1 MHGRAGELMLELR
14 GIEAGYG
21 GTKVLKGIDLI
32 VPEGAVVAL
41 LGANGAGKTTML
53 RVAAGLLRPARGQL
67 IVDGTDCTGHPP
79 HRLVDAGVCH
89 VPEGRGVFPNLTV
102 RENLQVQSKP
112 GEEAAGIERAV
123 SVFKRLGERLNQPA
137 GTMSGGEQQM
147 LALARA
153 YIRRPRFVLL
163 DEVSMGLAP
172 NVVDDIFEFLT
183 LLAKEG
189 SSLLLVEQYVTRALA
204 IADYVY
210 LLGRG
215 EVSFGGEP
223 AELEGEDLFDQYM
236 GTHLG

>member
-1 MHGRAGELMLELR
+1 MLELR
-14 GIEAGYG
+14 QVHAGYS
-21 GTKVLKGIDLI
+21 GTKVLKGIDLV
-32 VPEGAVVAL
+32 VPDGAVVAL
-41 LGANGAGKTTML
+41 LGANGAGKTTLL
-53 RVAAGLLRPARGQL
+53 RVAAGLLRPTAGTIR
-67 IVDGTDCTGHPP
+67 VDDADCTGLPP

-102 RENLQVQSKP
+102 RENLQVQAKP
-112 GEEAAGIERAV
+112 GEEDAGIERAV
-123 SVFKRLGERLNQPA
+123 SVFKRLGERLNQQA

-172 NVVDDIFEFLT
+172 NIVDDIFDFLS
-183 LLAKEG
+183 LLAREG

-215 EVSFGGEP
+215 EVTFAGEP
-223 AELEGEDLFDQYM
+223 SELEGEDLFDQYM
-236 GTHLG
+236 GAHLG